1 MENFSENIQK
11 TEEELRT
18 IDHIVYVTF
27 PLLRDK
33 NILIKSLLKIKE
45 TVVRCI
51 NLILQYEYFHKRIEL
66 SDNPTKNF
74 MLFKEKCSMKYSLG
88 ESEIRDIEELFDLA
102 RSHKK
107 SPMEFIK
114 NGKVV
119 ILSDNMI
126 KKTFSLEDVKKF
138 LEISKKM
145 IKKTKEIFQN

>member
-1 MENFSENIQK
+1 MEKFFENIQK

-27 PLLRDK
+27 PLINDK

-45 TVVRCI
+45 SVVRCI

-66 SDNPTKNF
+66 SNNPTKNF
-74 MLFKEKCSMKYSLG
+74 MLFKEKCSMKYSIG
-88 ESEIRDIEELFDLA
+88 ESEIRAIENLFDLVK
-102 RSHKK
+102 SHRQ

-126 KKTFSLEDVKKF
+126 KN
-138 LEISKKM
+138 I
-145 IKKTKEIFQN
+145 